1 MANVLKVVFGIG
13 IAISLLV
20 LMLLGIQ
27 AFYPEPK
34 YENFCDYSIPPIKSF
49 ESCQDNMTVGECRI
63 LMLNE
68 SSNYYETCSKNYDSA
83 EKEYKKNFF
92 IIANILG
99 ILAIIIAYFIKE
111 IINISAGVFISGI
124 IIILWSFMK
133 SWTSANDKLKFVIAL
148 IVTAI
153 IIFLAMDVNK
163 RLKK

>member
-13 IAISLLV
+13 IAISLLI

-27 AFYPEPK
+27 TFYPEPK
-34 YENFCDYSIPPIKSF
+34 YENFCDYSISPIKSF
-49 ESCQDNMTVGECRI
+49 ESCQDNMTVGECRT

-111 IINISAGVFISGI
+111 TINISAGVFMSGI
-124 IIILWSFMK
+124 IIILWSLMK